1 MDVFETFKEQKRPL
15 SLSEIADEINTPISK
30 CREIVR
36 TLQDLGYLHLA
47 NSGSF
52 YPTSRIVA
60 CARAVAANDPIVQR
74 LARGPVGIA
83 VAGPL
88 IRMEDNF
95 ERTSLLLLDLLKRA
109 S

>member
-52 YPTSRIVA
+52 
-60 CARAVAANDPIVQR
+60 
-74 LARGPVGIA
+74 
-83 VAGPL
+83 
-88 IRMEDNF
+88 
-95 ERTSLLLLDLLKRA
+95 
-109 S
+109 